1 MYGLFVTSFCVM
13 NWARAPYQPSLS
25 GQHHEEIGNLDYR
38 LQLEIWKGNLAG
50 ALEMATASK
59 QLTDWLVALSP
70 LGNSLSF
77 LKVIACDEG
86 ALIHR
91 VF

>member
-1 MYGLFVTSFCVM
+1 M

-70 LGNSLSF
+70 LGNWFSF
-77 LKVIACDEG
+77 FSQSYVCDEG
-86 ALIHR
+86 ALILR
-91 VF
+91 VFWFSFF

>member
-1 MYGLFVTSFCVM
+1 MYGLFVTSLFVM
-13 NWARAPYQPSLS
+13 NSARAPYQPSLS

-70 LGNSLSF
+70 LGNSLPLSK
-77 LKVIACDEG
+77 L
-86 ALIHR
+86 LR
-91 VF
+91 VTKEL